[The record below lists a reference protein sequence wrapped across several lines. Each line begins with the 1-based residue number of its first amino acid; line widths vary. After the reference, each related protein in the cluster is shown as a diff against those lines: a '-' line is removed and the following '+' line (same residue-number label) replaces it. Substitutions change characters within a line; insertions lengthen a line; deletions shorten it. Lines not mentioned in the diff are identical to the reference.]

1 MFDYPENYAEYVFN
15 YNADRYNKSAY
26 IDKHGSM
33 TFGQLSDDSHAFAQQ
48 LCMNGIGAGDFV
60 MLALPNTKQ
69 FPVAFLGCIIVGA
82 VIVTVDPDLDK
93 DSVANL
99 ANKTSAKCI
108 VSTDTFHKI
117 SQVPVF
123 IDIDQPVVYQSKIT
137 YHYYDPDD
145 LVMLLCTSATTGE
158 PKLVKHRSRLLFDI
172 VELVRNSDFNITDT
186 SVVMCTSKISFGY
199 SLTNNMIVALST
211 GATAI
216 IFDSTISPTN
226 VINLVNEHQVTH
238 LFASPPV
245 YNLMLNKKDLQLPLH
260 LRVLVCAGESL
271 PRTLETNFKEKYKIP
286 IFNVYG
292 WSEMP
297 WIAIVNDLKNHR
309 VGSIGK
315 ALPGLQFKI
324 LDPDGKDCAVGVP
337 GVLFVHTS
345 KTSNG
350 YYSATES
357 QNLAFADGWFK
368 TDDVVYQDQD
378 GFYFFVNRNG
388 LYVKINSTWTSA
400 QEIENLLWSTGKIN
414 DCTVVFDKTD
424 DGIFEALAFVVI
436 KEEIQTTNIVLQ
448 LRSDLTKIAKSNQI
462 PKKIY
467 TLLALPR
474 SKRNKRIIDKK
485 ILEEAYFANRT

>member
-1 MFDYPENYAEYVFN
+1 M
-15 YNADRYNKSAY
+15 
-26 IDKHGSM
+26 
-33 TFGQLSDDSHAFAQQ
+33 
-48 LCMNGIGAGDFV
+48 
-60 MLALPNTKQ
+60 
-69 FPVAFLGCIIVGA
+69 
-82 VIVTVDPDLDK
+82 
-93 DSVANL
+93 
-99 ANKTSAKCI
+99 
-108 VSTDTFHKI
+108 
-117 SQVPVF
+117 
-123 IDIDQPVVYQSKIT
+123 
-137 YHYYDPDD
+137 
-145 LVMLLCTSATTGE
+145 
-158 PKLVKHRSRLLFDI
+158 
-172 VELVRNSDFNITDT
+172 
-186 SVVMCTSKISFGY
+186 
-199 SLTNNMIVALST
+199 
-211 GATAI
+211 
-216 IFDSTISPTN
+216 
-226 VINLVNEHQVTH
+226 
-238 LFASPPV
+238 
-245 YNLMLNKKDLQLPLH
+245 
-260 LRVLVCAGESL
+260 
-271 PRTLETNFKEKYKIP
+271 
-286 IFNVYG
+286 
-292 WSEMP
+292 
-297 WIAIVNDLKNHR
+297 
-309 VGSIGK
+309 
-315 ALPGLQFKI
+315 
-324 LDPDGKDCAVGVP
+324 
-337 GVLFVHTS
+337 LFVHTS

>member
-309 VGSIGK
+309 VGSIG
-315 ALPGLQFKI
+315 
-324 LDPDGKDCAVGVP
+324 
-337 GVLFVHTS
+337 
-345 KTSNG
+345 
-350 YYSATES
+350 
-357 QNLAFADGWFK
+357 NL
-368 TDDVVYQDQD
+368 
-378 GFYFFVNRNG
+378 
-388 LYVKINSTWTSA
+388 
-400 QEIENLLWSTGKIN
+400 
-414 DCTVVFDKTD
+414 
-424 DGIFEALAFVVI
+424 
-436 KEEIQTTNIVLQ
+436 
-448 LRSDLTKIAKSNQI
+448 KS
-462 PKKIY
+462 
-467 TLLALPR
+467 
-474 SKRNKRIIDKK
+474 
-485 ILEEAYFANRT
+485 